1 MSSKIEEAEEED
13 RTQLELPESLDQDRL
28 REIMI
33 YRALGYNQT
42 EVADRVGV
50 SQKTV
55 SKYLNEVND
64 LAERSS
70 SAKAVFYNLLI
81 EMFTDKLQ
89 DGLAFLF
96 EITEDLDDE
105 DTDDE

>member
-1 MSSKIEEAEEED
+1 MSSQIKEAEDED
-13 RTQLELPESLDQDRL
+13 TSQIELPDSLDQDRL
-28 REIMI
+28 HEIMI

-64 LAERSS
+64 LAEESS
-70 SAKAVFYNLLI
+70 SAKALFYNLLI
-81 EMFTDKLQ
+81 EMFTDKIQ
-89 DGLAFLF
+89 EGLTFLLEF
-96 EITEDLDDE
+96 AEGSEDE
-105 DTDDE
+105 DE